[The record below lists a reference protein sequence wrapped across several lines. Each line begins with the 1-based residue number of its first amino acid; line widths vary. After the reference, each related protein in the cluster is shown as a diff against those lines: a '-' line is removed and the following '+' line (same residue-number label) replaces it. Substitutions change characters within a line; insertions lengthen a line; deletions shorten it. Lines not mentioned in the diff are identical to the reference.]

1 MEFSH
6 WLSLFSICLLGAMSP
21 GPSLAVVLKSSLGDS
36 HRAGYITAIAHGA
49 GVGLY
54 GLLTVT
60 GLGVVVT
67 RSPAL
72 FLAIQLLGG
81 IYLIYLGVNSLRSSG
96 SPNQKSEIDS
106 RNHNAALRGF
116 LVAFLNPKLAVF
128 MLALFSQFLN
138 PEAKTLEKGIMIAT
152 VGITDACW
160 YSLIVTLVSRKAF
173 LKRLQ
178 RSARLIDRIFGII
191 LIVLAL
197 SVLLRA
203 LMQI

>member
-36 HRAGYITAIAHGA
+36 QRAGYITAVAHGA
-49 GVGLY
+49 GVALY

-60 GLGVVVT
+60 GLAVLII

-81 IYLIYLGVNSLRSSG
+81 GYLVYLGVNSLRSNGNPELKPTADTRS
-96 SPNQKSEIDS
+96 
-106 RNHNAALRGF
+106 HNAALRGF
-116 LVAFLNPKLAVF
+116 MVSFLNPKLAIF

-138 PEAKTLEKGIMIAT
+138 PGADALEKGIMVVT
-152 VGITDACW
+152 VGVTDAGW
-160 YSLIVTLVSRKAF
+160 YSLIVALVSRKAF

-178 RSARLIDRIFGII
+178 RSAVLIDRVFGVI

-197 SVLLRA
+197 SVWLRA
-203 LMQI
+203 LM